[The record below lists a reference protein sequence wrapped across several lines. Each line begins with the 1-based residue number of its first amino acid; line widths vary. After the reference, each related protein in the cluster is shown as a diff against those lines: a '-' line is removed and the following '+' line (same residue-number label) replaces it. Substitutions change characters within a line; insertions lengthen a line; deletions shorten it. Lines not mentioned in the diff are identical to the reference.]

1 MPLHR
6 FAVRFVLSTAAQSRQ
21 ENPTQILE
29 SSHSFLSRKSL
40 LTLMNMPPSSD
51 SFTPAPD
58 ALRQVVLASHNAG
71 KLREFAALLAPV
83 GIELIAQD
91 QLGIPSADEPYLT
104 FVENALAK
112 ARHASRASGLPS
124 LADDSGLCVDALAGA
139 PGIHSARWAQM
150 EEALTE
156 GETADL
162 ANLKLLLA
170 KLDQQPNRRA
180 HYMCVL
186 VFIRHADDPA
196 PIIVEGRWYGTITH
210 SPRGEN
216 GFGYDPVFYLAEFD
230 KTAAELEVAVKNKYS
245 HRALAFSQLLERLKS
260 NG

>member
-1 MPLHR
+1 MP
-6 FAVRFVLSTAAQSRQ
+6 S
-21 ENPTQILE
+21 
-29 SSHSFLSRKSL
+29 
-40 LTLMNMPPSSD
+40 SSD
-51 SFTPAPD
+51 SFTPTPNTPH
-58 ALRQVVLASHNAG
+58 QVVLASHNAG

-139 PGIHSARWAQM
+139 PGIYSARWAQI
-150 EEALTE
+150 EGALTS

-162 ANLKLLLA
+162 ANLKLLLT
-170 KLDQQPNRRA
+170 KLTQQPNRDA
-180 HYMCVL
+180 HYICVL

-210 SPRGEN
+210 APHGEN
-216 GFGYDPVFYLAEFD
+216 GFGYDPVFYLSEFD
-230 KTAAELEVAVKNKYS
+230 KTAAELEAAMKNKYS
-245 HRALAFSQLLERLKS
+245 HRALAFSQLLERLKNS
-260 NG
+260 H